1 MDYFKFDQ
9 AISHFKQATLMMYFH
24 QKNSTSRIL
33 PGGRILLGGQILQGG
48 QILPGGRILLGGQ
61 ILPGICTGI
70 VQGCDW
76 YHAHTK
82 V

>member
-24 QKNSTSRIL
+24 QKNSTSRIP
-33 PGGRILLGGQILQGG
+33 PGGQ
-48 QILPGGRILLGGQ
+48 ILLGGQ

-76 YHAHTK
+76 YHAHSK